1 MVKLICHEV
10 IAEVSADLM
19 GSSEAGMALQK
30 CPRLRREL
38 GSLVPA
44 SASHCR

>member
-10 IAEVSADLM
+10 TIEVSADLM

-44 SASHCR
+44 SASHCW